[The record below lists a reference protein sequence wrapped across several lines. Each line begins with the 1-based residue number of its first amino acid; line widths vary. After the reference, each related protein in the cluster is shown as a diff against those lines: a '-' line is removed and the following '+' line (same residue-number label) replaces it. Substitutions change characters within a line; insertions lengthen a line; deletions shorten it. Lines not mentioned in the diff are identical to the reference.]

1 MYFLYK
7 CVFGFCH
14 EIDKGEI
21 VDDVNPM
28 GIWVTKIFIGV
39 LCDLTSSTH
48 EAKKDRRPKEE
59 HGKKAHQRRYIT
71 CMHIILCV
79 LK

>member
-28 GIWVTKIFIGV
+28 GIWVV
-39 LCDLTSSTH
+39 LRFLLVSYVISQVQLMKPRRTVDPRKSTRKRH
-48 EAKKDRRPKEE
+48 TRE
-59 HGKKAHQRRYIT
+59 G
-71 CMHIILCV
+71 ILHVCISFCV
-79 LK
+79 S